1 MPFGL
6 GLTAEYF
13 TREKKSIVTVLASA
27 MVIMTVVTC
36 TFAML
41 SEELSKN
48 LSTNKITQ
56 DLIFDAMGAML
67 LFYMIDGFRSILCG
81 ALKG

>member
-41 SEELSKN
+41 SEELS
-48 LSTNKITQ
+48 
-56 DLIFDAMGAML
+56 
-67 LFYMIDGFRSILCG
+67 
-81 ALKG
+81 